1 MGICLHM
8 AHKEIMIDRIKYLE
22 EQKYIDEVEDL
33 REAYISLKKDIY
45 LIKMLLLR
53 NKIQKR
59 ETIKEK
65 NKYIDK
71 LLIIKQKD
79 IILTNQF
86 RDTLYKSE

>member
-1 MGICLHM
+1 M

>member
-1 MGICLHM
+1 M

-53 NKIQKR
+53 NNIQKR